1 MPRFSNLPSKQ
12 YGKNGQPFVMPDPS
26 LQAQVML
33 PQEHISWLI
42 RQSDGVMSQ
51 DKVRRER
58 NAVAYLHMDVDHKAT
73 MALIDKII
81 NPCLQRKLNRVQG
94 NVFDEIRASVDD
106 TFGLDENSWHEL
118 KLHESLQTIINRTGT
133 RAFFGLPICRNPDYL
148 YSLNRF
154 ILAMGAGTL
163 IVGQLPLWLVRPLA
177 ASVVNIPLRYYKAK
191 ALKTLLPFFA
201 ERIQSFERHEAG
213 YTPDDEPEDFATQT
227 IQLVIN
233 AKEGTYNRG
242 FGYLAEQHLL
252 LVSLFGLIRR
262 SMNLLIMSSS
272 RSPHSLPQPPPQRT
286 FSTIYSPPPPK
297 STPTTP
303 SAPRPPQHSQ
313 LIKHGVTQPPSRN

>member
-1 MPRFSNLPSKQ
+1 
-12 YGKNGQPFVMPDPS
+12 MPDPS
-26 LQAQVML
+26 LQPQVML

-51 DKVRRER
+51 GQVRRER
-58 NAVAYLHMDVDHKAT
+58 NALAYLHMDVDYKAT

-94 NVFDEIRASVDD
+94 NVFDEIRASVND

-133 RAFFGLPICRNPDYL
+133 RAFFGLPVCRDHHYL
-148 YSLNRF
+148 YNLKHF

-177 ASVVNIPLRYYKAK
+177 ASVINIPLRHYKVK
-191 ALKTLLPFFA
+191 ALKALLPIFA

-213 YTPDDEPEDFATQT
+213 HNLEDEPEDFATQT
-227 IQLVIN
+227 IQLVTQ
-233 AKEGTYNRG
+233 AKDGTYNRSS
-242 FGYLAEQHLL
+242 GYLAEQHLL
-252 LVSLFGLIRR
+252 LVSVFVLRVR
-262 SMNLLIMSSS
+262 HTNLLIVKSSH
-272 RSPHSLPQPPPQRT
+272 SPHFPPQLPPQRT
-286 FSTIYSPPPPK
+286 SSSISSPPPPN

-303 SAPRPPQHSQ
+303 SAPKPPQRSRPS
-313 LIKHGVTQPPSRN
+313 KHGATQPPSRN

>member
-1 MPRFSNLPSKQ
+1 MRRFSNLPSQQ

-26 LQAQVML
+26 LQPQVML

-51 DKVRRER
+51 GQVRKER
-58 NAVAYLHMDVDHKAT
+58 NALAYLSMGVDYKVT

-118 KLHESLQTIINRTGT
+118 KLHESLQAIINRTGT
-133 RAFFGLPICRNPDYL
+133 RAFFGLPVCRNQDYL
-148 YSLNRF
+148 YYLKRF

-177 ASVVNIPLRYYKAK
+177 ASVINIPLRYYKAK
-191 ALKTLLPFFA
+191 ALKTLLPIFT

-213 YTPDDEPEDFATQT
+213 HTSEDEPEDFATQT
-227 IQLVIN
+227 IQLVTN
-233 AKEGTYNRG
+233 AKDGTYNRSSR
-242 FGYLAEQHLL
+242 YLAEQHLL
-252 LVSLFGLIRR
+252 LVSVLGLGSRYR
-262 SMNLLIMSSS
+262 DLLIVESS
-272 RSPHSLPQPPPQRT
+272 RSPHSPPRPPPERT
-286 FSTIYSPPPPK
+286 SSSTSSLPPPTL
-297 STPTTP
+297 TPTKP
-303 SAPRPPQHSQ
+303 SAPKPPQHSQ
-313 LIKHGVTQPPSRN
+313 PSKHGVTQPPSKN